1 MGPTQPVT
9 PGEAERHGTRRGSGI
24 LAAMPAQPR
33 QARSLLPGLRG
44 PLGLA
49 GLPALIVL
57 AAGFT
62 DAPGGVA
69 VQADDTDRDG
79 VPDDVEL
86 GGIESEPLLE
96 FPVYGADP
104 DQPDIFVQVDWIACD
119 PIVEYCG
126 PNNSL
131 DRNRMTSAAVEEMAT
146 YFAPDVAVHVD
157 NGVPPPRPE
166 LATLHGAWGGARRV
180 PGAQGCKAALGPRF
194 GYFHRG
200 SVAGIYGGGGGDL
213 YGFCFGANSS
223 RGSVTAHELGHNF
236 GLDHGGNQPSFPANC
251 KPHYRSPMSYG
262 YLYDPTL
269 AQFSRGTHGMVL
281 NATAMDEQL
290 GVGTTDPELLAALR
304 EPPWYFEVRDDGAVD
319 WNRDG
324 RFDEQ
329 PVRAA
334 LTWAWSSCDQSTP
347 HADFFNP
354 GREPSMV
361 WLPAADRPRLYLFT
375 RSPED
380 GRPGYRVATRFD
392 LCTINDLTD
401 EHVPCT
407 DWTPGLEAH
416 QPIPDT
422 PSGIGAVAPV
432 AWQDGATGHLLA
444 VWADAA
450 GQLHQQ
456 TLTHEGGNE
465 RWGAPA
471 PIPGART
478 DRSPAL
484 LLLPG
489 DQTMLLV
496 APETRR
502 LRVRERPLGDATWS
516 APVDATW
523 EDGTA
528 IDACHAPAL
537 ARGFERG
544 RAGEAVY
551 AAIPTGRFCELEI
564 GRRNPD
570 GTWARLTSQ
579 VWPGA
584 VPFSGGR
591 PGLAYV
597 PFRPEVPEE
606 GRFYVAWKPLP
617 TGAGLIGFTQG
628 NDPAPEATALRMQ
641 FQGGTYLRN
650 LWAVTTDGI
659 PLLYDVRFDDNLR
672 AAYVHANRNLQFLPF
687 ADGVIDADMYD
698 QDDYEYILANLA
710 CSLTGSCDP

>member
-1 MGPTQPVT
+1 
-9 PGEAERHGTRRGSGI
+9 
-24 LAAMPAQPR
+24 MPAHRPDV
-33 QARSLLPGLRG
+33 RSLLLGLRG

-49 GLPALIVL
+49 GLLVL

-62 DAPGGVA
+62 DAPGGA
-69 VQADDTDRDG
+69 GAIGVQADDTDRDG

-86 GGIESEPLLE
+86 GGIDGEPLLD
-96 FPVYGADP
+96 FPSYGADP
-104 DQPDIFVQVDWIACD
+104 DQPDVFVQVDWLACD

-131 DRNRMTSAAVEEMAT
+131 DRNRMTSAAVEEMAA

-166 LATLHGAWGGARRV
+166 LATLHGAWGGARRLP
-180 PGAQGCKAALGPRF
+180 PGSQSCNADSLGARF

-213 YGFCFGANSS
+213 YGYCFGANSS
-223 RGSVTAHELGHNF
+223 RGSVSAHELGHNF
-236 GLDHGGNQPSFPANC
+236 GLDHGGNEPSFPANC

-269 AQFSRGTHGMVL
+269 AQFSRGTRSVVL
-281 NATAMDEQL
+281 NPTAMDEQL
-290 GVGTTDPELLAALR
+290 GLGSTDPELIAGLR
-304 EPPWYFEVRDDGAVD
+304 QPPWYYDVRDDGAVD

-334 LTWAWSSCDQSTP
+334 PTWAWSSCDQSTP
-347 HADFFNP
+347 HVDFFDL

-361 WLPAADRPRLYLFT
+361 WLPAADRPRMYLFT
-375 RSPED
+375 RGPED

-392 LCTINDLTD
+392 LCTPGDLTD
-401 EHVPCT
+401 EPVPCT
-407 DWTPGLEAH
+407 DWTPGFEAPE
-416 QPIPDT
+416 PIPGA
-422 PSGIGAVAPV
+422 PSGTGAVAAA

-444 VWADAA
+444 VWADDA

-456 TLTHEGGNE
+456 ALTHEGGSE

-484 LLLPG
+484 ALLPG
-489 DQTMLLV
+489 DETVLLL
-496 APETRR
+496 APESRR
-502 LRVRERPLGDATWS
+502 LRARERALGEAVWS

-523 EDGTA
+523 EDGAA
-528 IDACHAPAL
+528 IEACHAPAL

-564 GRRNPD
+564 ARRNPD

-579 VWPGA
+579 LWPGA
-584 VPFSGGR
+584 VPFAGGR

-606 GRFYVAWKPLP
+606 GRFFVSWKPLP
-617 TGAGLIGFTQG
+617 AGAGLIAFTQG

-641 FQGGTYLRN
+641 LMGGTYLRN
-650 LWAVTTDGI
+650 LWALATDGV
-659 PLLYDVRFDDNLR
+659 PLHYDVRFDDNLR

-687 ADGVIDADMYD
+687 ADGVIDADMHD

-710 CSLTGSCDP
+710 CSLTRSCNP